1 MSEDTKKELI
11 NNIKEWIKLDAD
23 IAKMKTEIKDKNNKK
38 KNLTDNLVTVMKNNS
53 IDCFDIS
60 GGSLIYKQTK
70 VKKAINKKTLL
81 TALQNY
87 YKNDS
92 ANVEDIVNHVLN
104 TREENI
110 KDTIKLKSLSK

>member
-11 NNIKEWIKLDAD
+11 NNIKEWIKIDTE
-23 IAKMKTEIKDKNNKK
+23 IAKLKNDIKEKNIKK
-38 KNLTDNLVTVMKNNS
+38 KQLTDSLVVVMKNNS
-53 IDCFDIS
+53 IDCFDIT

-81 TALQNY
+81 VALQNY
-87 YKNDS
+87 YKNDTT
-92 ANVEDIVNHVLN
+92 NVEDIVKHVLN

-110 KDTIKLKSLSK
+110 KDTIKLKSLTK